1 MPLAPEI
8 QALVDGMAQNPD
20 AKATHELS
28 PADAR
33 EGYLALGS
41 MFGPGEEVGKVEDRK
56 IPGPAGEIP
65 IRCYSPA
72 GDGPFPVVVFYH
84 GGGWTIGDID
94 SHDKEC
100 RAIANGASALVVSVD
115 YRLAPEHPY
124 PAAVEDSFAALQ
136 WIAANAASLGGDP
149 SRIAVAG
156 DSAGGN
162 LSAVVSLLARDEGGP
177 ALCFQ
182 ALVYPA
188 TDLREASV
196 DEFPSRRENA
206 EGPFLLLK
214 TMDYFVGHYFGDD
227 MTLGEH
233 VNASPLLAAS
243 HANLPPA
250 LIATASHD
258 PLRDEGAAYAKALEA
273 AGVPVTHTLY
283 DGMPHA
289 FFQLS
294 PIIPAGK
301 ALLEE
306 ISTHL
311 RRAFEKA

>member
-1 MPLAPEI
+1 MALAPEI

-28 PADAR
+28 PAEAR

-41 MFGPGEEVGKVEDRK
+41 MFGAGAEVGQVEDRR

-65 IRCYSPA
+65 IRCYRPEGA
-72 GDGPFPVVVFYH
+72 GPFPLLVFYH
-84 GGGWTIGDID
+84 GGGWTIGDLD

-100 RAIANGASALVVSVD
+100 RALTNGAGALVVSVD
-115 YRLAPEHPY
+115 YRLAPEHRF
-124 PAAVEDSFAALQ
+124 PAAADDAFAALQ
-136 WIAANAASLGGDP
+136 WVAENAATLGGDAT
-149 SRIAVAG
+149 RIAVAG

-162 LSAVVSLLARDEGGP
+162 LSAVVSLLARDAGGP
-177 ALCFQ
+177 KICFQ

-188 TDLREASV
+188 TDMRKEAV
-196 DEFPSRRENA
+196 DKFPSRRENA
-206 EGPFLLLK
+206 AGPFLLLE
-214 TMDYFVGHYFGDD
+214 TMDYFAGHYFGSDPD
-227 MTLGEH
+227 LAND
-233 VNASPLLAAS
+233 VKASPLLATS

-250 LIATASHD
+250 FIATASHD

-273 AGVPVTHTLY
+273 AGVAVTHTHY
-283 DGMPHA
+283 DGMPHV

-301 ALLEE
+301 ALLGE
-306 ISTHL
+306 ISSHL
-311 RRAFEKA
+311 RAAWA